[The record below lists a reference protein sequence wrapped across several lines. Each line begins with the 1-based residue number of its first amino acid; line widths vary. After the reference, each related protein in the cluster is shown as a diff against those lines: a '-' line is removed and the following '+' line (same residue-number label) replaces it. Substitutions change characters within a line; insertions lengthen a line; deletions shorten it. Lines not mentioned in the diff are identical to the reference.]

1 MSTAPT
7 HIKSEQIFVTG
18 PYAMSVADSVDGL
31 LYMPDASN
39 PRKLIVAAGNVFCG
53 FLAKRAKVG
62 DPVSLVVV
70 GSGPA
75 VASGAIAAYAPVT
88 VDTAGKCKTGTPGT
102 DNIIGYNDG
111 PATTTDGDVFTLV
124 KTA

>member
-1 MSTAPT
+1 MATAPT
-7 HIKSEQIFVTG
+7 HIKAEHGIVDG
-18 PYAMSVADSVDGL
+18 PFTMSVADSVDGL

-39 PRKLIVAAGNVFCG
+39 VGKLIVAAGNVYCG
-53 FLAKRAKVG
+53 FLSKRAKVG
-62 DPVSLVVV
+62 DSVSLIVT
-70 GSGPA
+70 GRGPA

-111 PATTTDGDVFTLV
+111 PATTTDGDVFTLA
-124 KTA
+124 KIA